1 MQQSDVTIESAG
13 EQLAGWLYRP
23 DGDGP
28 HPILVMAHG
37 FSAVRDQRLDAYA
50 ERFVGAG
57 IGVLLFDY
65 RYFGDSSGQPRQLLD
80 IKAQLADWR
89 RAVAHART
97 VDWADTGRL
106 ALFGSSFS
114 GGHVVA
120 IAADDPGVA
129 AVVSQAPFHDGIATV
144 RALGARNTARLG
156 LHALIDQVGALAGRA
171 PHYIPAVAAP
181 GGLAVMATHDAQ
193 DGFALITGPDS
204 SWVNQVAARIGLR
217 VGLYRPGKL
226 AAKLRCPTLWCV
238 ADDDSLCPADATVKL
253 AGAAPKGEIKRY
265 PTGHFEIYVGD
276 MWEQVIGA
284 ELEFLRRHLR
294 PTGGPVPSPAAEV
307 PAAEVPAAE
316 VPTDEVPQEV

>member
-129 AVVSQAPFHDGIATV
+129 AVVSQAPFHDV
-144 RALGARNTARLG
+144 
-156 LHALIDQVGALAGRA
+156 
-171 PHYIPAVAAP
+171 
-181 GGLAVMATHDAQ
+181 
-193 DGFALITGPDS
+193 
-204 SWVNQVAARIGLR
+204 
-217 VGLYRPGKL
+217 
-226 AAKLRCPTLWCV
+226 
-238 ADDDSLCPADATVKL
+238 
-253 AGAAPKGEIKRY
+253 
-265 PTGHFEIYVGD
+265 
-276 MWEQVIGA
+276 EQVIGA
-284 ELEFLRRHLR
+284 ELDGAADVGPGHRNRARRGPPVDVRHGLPDHLEPAR
-294 PTGGPVPSPAAEV
+294 LPDPDDAPSSMVTSPSGAWTSYCVLGSGMDGGTVRLYRSDDAGRRWALTAAANAEGHRVGSVGDSPASLSSAGTERSSGWSTW
-307 PAAEVPAAE
+307 PTASRSAPTAGGTGRPSRGAPR
-316 VPTDEVPQEV
+316 VPTARSPPWGRPRRGYRRR